1 MRGDGLNSQARAITP
16 AALVT
21 GAVAAV
27 VMSAIGMA
35 ACTVYCLIDWIVQ

>member
-1 MRGDGLNSQARAITP
+1 MPGDGLNSQTRAIAP

-35 ACTVYCLIDWIVQ
+35 ACTVYCLVDWIVR